1 MADGDA
7 AAETY
12 TLTLTARQRLL
23 LRGVLNEANLKTLR
37 EGFTLLGLTDVDE
50 SELDTLWHR
59 LQFAKTSETV
69 AETLSKLS
77 TAQDV
82 VIYAGAVQSAVSRE
96 LAARGD
102 ES

>member
-23 LRGVLNEANLKTLR
+23 LRAVLNEASLKDLR
-37 EGFTLLGLTDVDE
+37 EGMALLGLTDVDE

-59 LQFAKTSETV
+59 LQFSKTSETV

-82 VIYAGAVQSAVSRE
+82 VIYSGAVQAAVGRE
-96 LAARGD
+96 LSAREND
-102 ES
+102 S